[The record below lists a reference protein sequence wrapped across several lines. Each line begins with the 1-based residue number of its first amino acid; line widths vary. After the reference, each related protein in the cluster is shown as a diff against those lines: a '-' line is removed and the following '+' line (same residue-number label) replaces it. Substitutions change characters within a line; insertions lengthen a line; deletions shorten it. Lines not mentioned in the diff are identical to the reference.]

1 MVTFHFDDADYTV
14 EIDAYTGEVWDSFAT
29 YNDGSTQTFR
39 PQGDDDTNEGTSE
52 QTSTNDTAGM
62 ISSGEASNIAV
73 NSVAY
78 GNNVSNLSAQLVTG
92 GDAPHYVVT
101 FHFDDADYTVE
112 VDAYTGEV
120 WDSYATY
127 NDGTVSRDNDDVD
140 NDNDHDNDID
150 YSDQENEAYDDA
162 E

>member
-1 MVTFHFDDADYTV
+1 M
-14 EIDAYTGEVWDSFAT
+14 
-29 YNDGSTQTFR
+29 
-39 PQGDDDTNEGTSE
+39 
-52 QTSTNDTAGM
+52 
-62 ISSGEASNIAV
+62 
-73 NSVAY
+73 
-78 GNNVSNLSAQLVTG
+78 
-92 GDAPHYVVT
+92 VT